1 MENINSVV
9 EGPLDQI
16 GEILSEGKLNLKN
29 IRVEVTRFVTMRNK
43 LSVEQLTVLETLKSK
58 S

>member
-1 MENINSVV
+1 M
-9 EGPLDQI
+9 DQI

-29 IRVEVTRFVTMRNK
+29 IRVEVIRFVTMRNK